1 MSAEP
6 TGKKPDKS
14 RRPSARDRIC
24 ETARDLFYNRGIRGV
39 GVEMIAAEAGTTKM
53 SLYRNFASKD
63 ELVAEC
69 LCQQESEFWDW
80 WDRTLAPLEGQP
92 RRQIEVLFE
101 ALEAQVGDE
110 QWSRGCQFANAAVEL
125 PDEEHP
131 ARKIILKHHREI
143 RERLRRMC
151 HAMGARQPDTLADG
165 LLLLM
170 AGVYMACLVFS
181 SKELVQSIS
190 RNAHAMLRSEL
201 GTGEG
206 AAKEG

>member
-6 TGKKPDKS
+6 TGKKADKAK
-14 RRPSARDRIC
+14 RPSARDRIC

-69 LCQQESEFWDW
+69 LCQQEREFWAW
-80 WDRTLAPLEGQP
+80 WDATLAPLEGQP
-92 RRQIEVLFE
+92 KLQIEALFK

-125 PDEEHP
+125 PDEQHP
-131 ARKIILKHHREI
+131 ARKIILKHHRDI

-151 HAMGARQPDTLADG
+151 VEMGARQPDALADG

-170 AGVYMACLVFS
+170 AGAYMACLVFS
-181 SKELVQSIS
+181 SQELVRSIS
-190 RNAHAMLRSEL
+190 ENARAMLHSDL
-201 GTGEG
+201 GVP
-206 AAKEG
+206 

>member
-6 TGKKPDKS
+6 TGKKADKAK
-14 RRPSARDRIC
+14 RPSARDRIC

-69 LCQQESEFWDW
+69 LCQQEREFWAW
-80 WDRTLAPLEGQP
+80 WDATLAPLEGQP
-92 RRQIEVLFE
+92 KRQIEALFK
-101 ALEAQVGDE
+101 ALEAQVGNE

-131 ARKIILKHHREI
+131 ARKIILKHHRDI

-151 HAMGARQPDTLADG
+151 EDMGARQPDALADG

-170 AGVYMACLVFS
+170 AGAYMACLVFGS
-181 SKELVQSIS
+181 QELARSIS
-190 RNAHAMLRSEL
+190 ENARAMLESEL
-201 GTGEG
+201 GVG
-206 AAKEG
+206 

>member
-6 TGKKPDKS
+6 TGKKTPDKAK
-14 RRPSARDRIC
+14 RPSARDRIC
-24 ETARDLFYNRGIRGV
+24 ETARDLFYSRGIRGV

-69 LCQQESEFWDW
+69 LCQQEREFWEW
-80 WDRTLAPLEGQP
+80 WDATLGPYEGQP
-92 RRQIEVLFE
+92 ERQIERLFD
-101 ALEAQVGDE
+101 ALEVQVGDE
-110 QWSRGCQFANAAVEL
+110 QWSRGCAFANAAVEL
-125 PDEEHP
+125 PDAEHP
-131 ARKIILKHHREI
+131 ARRIILTHHREI

-151 HAMGARQPDTLADG
+151 HEMGARKPDALADG

-181 SKELVQSIS
+181 SKELVQSIGQS
-190 RNAHAMLRSEL
+190 ARAMLRSDL
-201 GTGEG
+201 GVG
-206 AAKEG
+206 

>member
-6 TGKKPDKS
+6 TGKKTPEKVA
-14 RRPSARDRIC
+14 RPSARDRIC
-24 ETARDLFYNRGIRGV
+24 ETARDLFYSRGIRGV

-69 LCQQESEFWDW
+69 LCQQEREFWDW
-80 WDRTLAPLEGQP
+80 WDRTLRAWDGQP
-92 RRQIEVLFE
+92 RRQIEALFE
-101 ALEAQVGDE
+101 SLEAQVRSE

-131 ARKIILKHHREI
+131 ARKIILEHHTEI

-151 HAMGARQPDTLADG
+151 HDMDAREPDALADG

-181 SKELVQSIS
+181 SQELAQSIS
-190 RNAHAMLRSEL
+190 QSARALLHSEL
-201 GTGEG
+201 GVE
-206 AAKEG
+206 